1 MSSQINETHKLIRK
15 YKADIASLEEK
26 EEYLTRRIQVMENLI
41 PTVMV
46 WYMWK
51 VAQARKPGTFSLSR
65 SEEEAK
71 KQLLHLENILEEL
84 QEADYILKE
93 EEQVMRSRIEEL
105 EYLINQ
111 EAYELPPEQ
120 KYIKK
125 ENEVS
130 MERKRIKALE
140 ESKIQFEDLL
150 DDPKTDWPNKC
161 KELCDKVNQLTET
174 LAETND
180 ALKNK
185 DGYIKQLQDE
195 SRGKVKVVDEK
206 IQDLERQ
213 NEAFFSE
220 VIGHE
225 KERDAE
231 EAYMNKKVYSAV
243 QEAIEEVET
252 LKSTLKQ
259 GRAPREEENGQKV
272 TKVNIVG

>member
-1 MSSQINETHKLIRK
+1 MSSQRNDTHRLIRK
-15 YKADIASLEEK
+15 YQADIASLEEK

-51 VAQARKPGTFSLSR
+51 VAQERKPGTFCLSR

-93 EEQVMRSRIEEL
+93 EEQVMRSKIEEL
-105 EYLINQ
+105 ELLIDQ
-111 EAYELPPEQ
+111 EVNEPFPEQ
-120 KYIKK
+120 KYLKK
-125 ENEVS
+125 ENEAS

-140 ESKIQFEDLL
+140 EGKIQFKDLL
-150 DDPKTDWPNKC
+150 NDPNTDWPKKC
-161 KELCDKVNQLTET
+161 QELCDKVNQLTET

-185 DGYIKQLQDE
+185 DGYIKKLQDD
-195 SRGKVKVVDEK
+195 SRGKVKDVDEK

-213 NEAFFSE
+213 NEAFFSQ
-220 VIGHE
+220 VISHE

-231 EAYMNKKVYSAV
+231 EAYINKKVYSAV

-252 LKSTLKQ
+252 IKSTLKK
-259 GRAPREEENGQKV
+259 GRTPREEEKDQKV
-272 TKVNIVG
+272 ICN

>member
-1 MSSQINETHKLIRK
+1 MSSQRNETHKLIRK
-15 YKADIASLEEK
+15 YQADIASLEEK

-41 PTVMV
+41 PTVTV

-51 VAQARKPGTFSLSR
+51 VTQARKPGNFSLTR

-93 EEQVMRSRIEEL
+93 EEKVMRSRIEEL
-105 EYLINQ
+105 ESLINQ
-111 EAYELPPEQ
+111 EANEPSPEQ

-125 ENEVS
+125 ENEIS

-140 ESKIQFEDLL
+140 ESKIQFKDLL

-180 ALKNK
+180 ALKSK
-185 DGYIKQLQDE
+185 DGYIKQLQDD
-195 SRGKVKVVDEK
+195 SRGKVRNVDEK

-213 NEAFFSE
+213 NEDFFSK
-220 VIGHE
+220 VISHE

-231 EAYMNKKVYSAV
+231 EAFMNKKVYSAV

-252 LKSTLKQ
+252 IKSRLKK
-259 GRAPREEENGQKV
+259 GRAPREEEKDQKV
-272 TKVNIVG
+272 TKV

>member
-1 MSSQINETHKLIRK
+1 MSSQRNETHRLIRK
-15 YKADIASLEEK
+15 YQADIASLEEQ

-105 EYLINQ
+105 ELLINQ
-111 EAYELPPEQ
+111 EANEPFPGQ
-120 KYIKK
+120 SYIKK

-140 ESKIQFEDLL
+140 ENRIQFKDLL
-150 DDPKTDWPNKC
+150 DDPQTDWPNKC

-174 LAETND
+174 LAETNN

-185 DGYIKQLQDE
+185 DGYIKQLQDD

-213 NEAFFSE
+213 NKAFFSE
-220 VIGHE
+220 VISHE

-252 LKSTLKQ
+252 IKRKLKK
-259 GRAPREEENGQKV
+259 GRTPREEEKDHKV
-272 TKVNIVG
+272 ISI